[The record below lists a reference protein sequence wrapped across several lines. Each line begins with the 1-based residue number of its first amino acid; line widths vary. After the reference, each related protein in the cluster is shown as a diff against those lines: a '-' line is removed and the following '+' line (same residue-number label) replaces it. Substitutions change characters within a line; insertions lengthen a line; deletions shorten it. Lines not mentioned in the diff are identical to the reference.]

1 MHELGT
7 NRHAFGM
14 RGLLRQRTIQA
25 WMKAEALLQQS
36 KRHLG
41 IERPKREVVEV
52 NLASGDGGTE
62 LS

>member
-1 MHELGT
+1 
-7 NRHAFGM
+7 M